1 MSHRTQRHFDEFLDL
16 EFHQSDAQPS
26 SKWLTCLNQKHP
38 SALNPRT
45 RSFVVS
51 YRIVSS
57 SLFIHVDSR
66 GDPLH
71 LDARSRQ
78 VVRLAAV
85 VQLQRVLTRRV
96 ADLVGGLDLDLRDT
110 LLVVGERLA
119 VDVGVVASRAGVP
132 ALDEGL
138 DPSVLLAS
146 SIQRLNRCEEDPAYT
161 TVPTFVEP
169 SPMYWTSFMI
179 PWSTNGFLGWRSTNT
194 VIVLRSCAAAT
205 SSSW

>member
-1 MSHRTQRHFDEFLDL
+1 
-16 EFHQSDAQPS
+16 
-26 SKWLTCLNQKHP
+26 
-38 SALNPRT
+38 
-45 RSFVVS
+45 
-51 YRIVSS
+51 
-57 SLFIHVDSR
+57 
-66 GDPLH
+66 
-71 LDARSRQ
+71 

-96 ADLVGGLDLDLRDT
+96 ADLVGGFDLDLRDT
-110 LLVVGERLA
+110 PLVVGERLA

-138 DPSVLLAS
+138 DPSALGAVRVVDPKVESVRRGPGVYDGADFVAD
-146 SIQRLNRCEEDPAYT
+146 LNC
-161 TVPTFVEP
+161 VGGVE